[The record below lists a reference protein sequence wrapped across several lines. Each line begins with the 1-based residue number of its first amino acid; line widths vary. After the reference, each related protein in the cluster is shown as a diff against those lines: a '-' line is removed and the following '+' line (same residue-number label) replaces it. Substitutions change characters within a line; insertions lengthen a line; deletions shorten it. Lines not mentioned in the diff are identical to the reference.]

1 MALSMFIPSVSGME
15 AQSHAIGQVSTNLAN
30 MNTVGYKSNETM
42 FYTLLGSQPVVKGNS
57 SGLYSSRV
65 DVDGVGYYDRTN
77 VDQQGIIRPTGNNFD
92 VAINGTGNAFFSV
105 REGDRTYYTRAGNF
119 LTRSESGV
127 NYLVTQ
133 GGLKVQG
140 FPATEGGFGSSPED
154 IIIDPQKKIPSTPTS
169 KAEIIANVPATGVD
183 TSSYSITVYG
193 PNNNGR
199 TMNMKFDKSPDAANT
214 WNVSFTVDD
223 GTVVTQ
229 PIEAVFDANGKL
241 LTPQTIDVNVDWDGE
256 GNGSNSIT
264 LDISKMTQFAGN
276 NNLEHVSQ
284 DGTPGGD
291 FIKSFINS
299 DGVVQAQYSNN
310 KTINIAKLA
319 VVGFTSPNSLS
330 PISNTVFEATA
341 DAGASYYLDDLGK
354 YIAAGSVEQAAV
366 NPEQEFSKLIV
377 VQRAYTINANAFTTN
392 NEMLQTVVNLK
403 T

>member
-30 MNTVGYKSNETM
+30 MNTVGYKTSETM
-42 FYTLLGSQPVVKGNS
+42 FYTLLGSQPVVKGNN

-92 VAINGTGNAFFSV
+92 VAINGTGNAFFAV
-105 REGDRTYYTRAGNF
+105 RDADRTYYTRAGNF

-127 NYLVTQ
+127 NYLITQ
-133 GGLKVQG
+133 GGMKVQG
-140 FPATEGGFGSSPED
+140 FPAVEGGFGANPED
-154 IIIDPQKKIPSTPTS
+154 IVIDPQKKIPSVPTS
-169 KAEIIANVPATGVD
+169 KAEITANVPASGVD
-183 TSSYSITVYG
+183 TSSYGITVYG
-193 PNNNGR
+193 PNNDGR
-199 TMNMKFDKSPDAANT
+199 TMNMKFDKVPDVANT
-214 WNVSFTVDD
+214 WNVSFTVAD

-241 LTPQTIDVNVDWDGE
+241 LTPKTIDVSVEWDGE
-256 GNGSNSIT
+256 GNGSNNIT

-276 NNLEHVSQ
+276 NNLENVSQ
-284 DGTPGGD
+284 DGAPSGN

-319 VVGFTSPNSLS
+319 VVGFTSPNSLN
-330 PISNTVFEATA
+330 PIANTVFEATP
-341 DAGASYYLDDLGK
+341 DAGDSYYLDDLGK
-354 YIAAGSVEQAAV
+354 YIAAGSVEQSAV
-366 NPEQEFSKLIV
+366 NPELEFSKLIV

-392 NEMLQTVVNLK
+392 NEMLQTIVNLK